1 MTVWQGLAFLP
12 TSLASLLACLLALL
26 LDDHLVGIVVKA
38 SASKAVGPGSIPDSD
53 FPVGICPGSGRTS
66 NLQTGTPVAT
76 LPGAWRYR
84 VRAETGVT

>member
-1 MTVWQGLAFLP
+1 MAGPCFSSYFARF
-12 TSLASLLACLLALL
+12 LACLLALL
-26 LDDHLVGIVVKA
+26 LDDRLVGIVVKA
-38 SASKAVGPGSIPDSD
+38 SASKAIDPGTIPDSD
-53 FPVGICPGSGRTS
+53 FPVWICPGSGRIS